1 MRFSALVVATLLTC
15 PMANAADTTAAPAPS
30 PQEVRAEAVDRAIIA
45 ISRTQVSADR
55 QKAVTLSI
63 PLSPTEA
70 EGFWPLYREYH
81 GETDKLTDRYYDLII
96 NYAKAYPNVS
106 DDQAKKMLD
115 EYNSIDSDRLALR
128 KKYGKKFLKVIPA
141 VKVARYLQIEHR
153 LDVLEALDNSSQ
165 IPLIK

>member
-1 MRFSALVVATLLTC
+1 M
-15 PMANAADTTAAPAPS
+15 
-30 PQEVRAEAVDRAIIA
+30 
-45 ISRTQVSADR
+45 
-55 QKAVTLSI
+55 
-63 PLSPTEA
+63 
-70 EGFWPLYREYH
+70 YREYH
-81 GETDKLTDRYYDLII
+81 GETDKITDRYYDLII

-106 DDQAKKMLD
+106 DEQAQKMLD
-115 EYNSIDSDRLALR
+115 EYNRIDSDRLALR